1 MSEPVVFDGLPKRKL
16 EGLLAQGYQIN
27 GYCFQ
32 RIESDGSV
40 TRGAVTTGGMV
51 LWWHPDRPP
60 VKLSVT
66 NDEDPCPGCAPGVR
80 CRTPSCGRLKKD
92 DWRNREVRPIEA
104 KLGQEVKWT
113 PEARNQ
119 LVRKLEH
126 EIVFGKPASNLVGDS
141 HESLTFHALG
151 EDK

>member
-32 RIESDGSV
+32 RIESDGSI

-80 CRTPSCGRLKKD
+80 CRTPACGRLKKD
-92 DWRNREVRPIEA
+92 DLRNHKVEPVEA
-104 KLGQEVKWT
+104 KLNR
-113 PEARNQ
+113 EAKLNQ

-126 EIVFGKPASNLVGDS
+126 EIVFGKPAPTLVGDP

-151 EDK
+151 EGK